1 MELIKTYNP
10 YDFSN
15 PVSEASLLVGREKE
29 MDEIKYY
36 LDNATAA
43 PRPINI
49 ALLGPRASGKT
60 SILNITQLEAKG
72 RGFCTVR
79 INFDEDDAKTQLAF
93 FYKLFDTILTE
104 ACQNGAFGGIDGK
117 TYDTY
122 LDVVNAYTVPDDK
135 TFCPFLFPVKYAK
148 AMSSGNV
155 FEAISL

>member
-36 LDNATAA
+36 LDNTKTA

-49 ALLGPRASGKT
+49 ALLGQRASGKT
-60 SILNITQLEAKG
+60 SILNITQHEAKA

-79 INFDEDDAKTQLAF
+79 INFDEDDARHQLAF
-93 FYKLFDTILTE
+93 FYKLFDSILAE
-104 ACQNGAFGGIDGK
+104 ACQCGAFAGIDG
-117 TYDTY
+117 
-122 LDVVNAYTVPDDK
+122 
-135 TFCPFLFPVKYAK
+135 
-148 AMSSGNV
+148 
-155 FEAISL
+155 